1 MSNYIEDRFR
11 NLSNVS
17 TNSNF
22 NSGSNSGNSNKV
34 YVYTLSLLENKR
46 CLKDIRLVDI
56 HNSIKNTPIENLF
69 STKSNSS
76 SSSTLVV
83 RILYF
88 VMENKDLDK
97 KPHSTS
103 KPPQPTIDSR
113 SLFIVPQAQCFPFNV
128 YTRIYTL
135 DK

>member
-22 NSGSNSGNSNKV
+22 NSGSNTGNSNKV

-56 HNSIKNTPIENLF
+56 HNSIKNTPIEKLF